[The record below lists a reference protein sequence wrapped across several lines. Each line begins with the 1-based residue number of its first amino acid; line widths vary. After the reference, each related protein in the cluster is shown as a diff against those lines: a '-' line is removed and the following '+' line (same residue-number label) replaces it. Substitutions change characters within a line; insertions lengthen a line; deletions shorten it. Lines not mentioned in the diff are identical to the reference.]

1 MRTLQA
7 AAKAE
12 PKKAAAKPAPKPA
25 EKATKVAKAKATTK
39 IVKKSIAKKQSK
51 VRKNVHFFRPKTLK
65 QARKPMYPRKA
76 IAKNPLL
83 DKSQQSACYVCF
95 QVVMRSYSR
104 TQPTA
109 AEHWCS
115 RSDSV

>member
-39 IVKKSIAKKQSK
+39 IVKKSIAKKQTK

-65 QARKPMYPRKA
+65 QARKPM
-76 IAKNPLL
+76 
-83 DKSQQSACYVCF
+83 SQPGCHFHSCVFEGGNENADICIF
-95 QVVMRSYSR
+95 N
-104 TQPTA
+104 
-109 AEHWCS
+109 
-115 RSDSV
+115 

>member
-1 MRTLQA
+1 MLFQ
-7 AAKAE
+7 
-12 PKKAAAKPAPKPA
+12 
-25 EKATKVAKAKATTK
+25 VAKAKATTK

-83 DKSQQSACYVCF
+83 DKSQQSACCVCL
-95 QVVMRSYSR
+95 QVVFRS
-104 TQPTA
+104 
-109 AEHWCS
+109 
-115 RSDSV
+115 